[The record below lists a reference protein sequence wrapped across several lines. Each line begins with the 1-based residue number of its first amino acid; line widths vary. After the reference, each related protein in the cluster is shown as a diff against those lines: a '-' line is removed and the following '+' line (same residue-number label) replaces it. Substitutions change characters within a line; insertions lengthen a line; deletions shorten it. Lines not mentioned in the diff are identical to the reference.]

1 MRVTNNMVTAGIVA
15 QLQQLETQ
23 QSTLQTQV
31 SSGLAVTQPSD
42 NPSAFG
48 QVIQEEG
55 QSSQLAQYNANA
67 NQALNLTQSSYGG
80 LQSLTSIYDRATQL
94 ATDASGTLG
103 ASANQS
109 YADELNQLIEQAV
122 STANSQFNGNYLYAG
137 TAVNTAPFTTSTD
150 SNGNITGVT
159 YVGNST
165 QTSIPLSATS
175 SVATG
180 TTGTTNAGLATMINN
195 MIAVRDAMNSGS
207 AAALD
212 TAQTNLI
219 NDENTLSDAVA
230 QNGAVQ
236 LRIQSEQ
243 TQGQSSASELS
254 QLISNQTSADL
265 PSTIT
270 KLSQA
275 QLAYQAALETSSRVM
290 QLSLVDYIH

>member
-1 MRVTNNMVTAGIVA
+1 MVTGSIVA

-23 QSTLQTQV
+23 QSTLQTEV

-42 NPSAFG
+42 NPAAFG

-55 QSSQLAQYNANA
+55 QSAQLAQYNANA
-67 NQALNLTQSSYGG
+67 NQALNLAQTSYAG
-80 LQSLTSIYDRATQL
+80 LNSLTSIYDRATQL

-103 ASANQS
+103 TSANQS

-137 TAVNTAPFTTSTD
+137 TAVNTAPFTTTTD
-150 SNGNITGVT
+150 SNGNVTGVT

-165 QTSIPLSATS
+165 QTTIPLSATS
-175 SVATG
+175 SVAAG

-195 MIAVRDAMNSGS
+195 MIAVRDAMNSGNS
-207 AAALD
+207 AALD
-212 TAQTNLI
+212 AGQTNLT

-243 TQGQSSASELS
+243 TQGQAGASEIS

-275 QLAYQAALETSSRVM
+275 QLAYQAALETSSKVM
-290 QLSLVDYIH
+290 QLSLVDYIQ